1 MEPINEKVTPL
12 MVRDA
17 IVECFNKA
25 HCEDAGFESEEKELN
40 EQYCKSVVEKFF
52 RDVDGDFNNPTKE
65 SIMKVVEGLVE
76 FSKNFRNPEI
86 IKKHRDEIFELINK
100 M

>member
-1 MEPINEKVTPL
+1 MDPISEKATPL

-17 IVECFNKA
+17 IIECFNKA
-25 HCEDAGFESEEKELN
+25 HCEDAGFEVEEKEIN

-52 RDVDGDFNNPTKE
+52 RDSGGDFDNPTKD
-65 SIMKVVEGLVE
+65 SILKVIEGLAE

-86 IKKHRDEIFELINK
+86 IKKHQADIMVLVNK
-100 M
+100 L